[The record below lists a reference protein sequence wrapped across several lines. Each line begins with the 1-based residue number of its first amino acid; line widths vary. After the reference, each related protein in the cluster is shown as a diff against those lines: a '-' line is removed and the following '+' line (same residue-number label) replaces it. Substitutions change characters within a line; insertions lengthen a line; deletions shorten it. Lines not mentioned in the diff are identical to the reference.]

1 MKLYFKKAGAYLA
14 CLMMIIT
21 LLPSAAI
28 ARDAMD
34 TERTDCALAITYP
47 KPNITFRLY
56 YVAKASAYGEFTP
69 ADDFKDYKVSF
80 TGLDSSGWKN
90 LAATLDGYV
99 KRDKLQPVD
108 KKSTDKNGKLTFS
121 GKRTGLYLV
130 TWDKHIAG
138 GYTYKPQPF
147 LVSLP
152 QADENDNWVY
162 SVDAEP
168 KYDKNKTTHGGP
180 GNPDTVNR
188 RVMKI
193 WKDDG
198 NKAERPKSV
207 TVQLLKNGEVYKEVT
222 LSTDN
227 NWRHEWKGLSKAD
240 TWQIVEKNVPEGY
253 SVSVG
258 REGITFTVTNT
269 KDEPKDDPTQPKDD
283 PTNPPD
289 NPKDDPTNPPDN
301 PKDDP
306 TNPPDNP
313 KDDPTN
319 PPHNPKDDPTEPH
332 DDSTEPSD
340 DEDGDEDG
348 DDDMDTPNNKY
359 NNPREKA
366 TNPGGGGTIP
376 QTGQLWWPVPM
387 LMCGGMGLLTAGLM
401 RRRKSE
407 SGETDE

>member
-1 MKLYFKKAGAYLA
+1 MKLYFKRAGAYLA
-14 CLMMIIT
+14 CLMMIIM

-34 TERTDCALAITYP
+34 TERTDCTLSITYP

-56 YVAKASAYGEFTP
+56 YVAKASQYGEFT
-69 ADDFKDYKVSF
+69 AVGDFEDYKVSF
-80 TGLDSSGWKN
+80 ADLSASGWKS
-90 LAATLDGYV
+90 LAATLDGYA
-99 KRDKLQPVD
+99 KRDKLQPEE
-108 KKSTDKNGKLTFS
+108 KKNTDKNGKLTFS
-121 GKRTGLYLV
+121 GKKVGLYLV
-130 TWDKHIAG
+130 SWDKHNAD
-138 GYTYKPQPF
+138 GYTYTPQPF
-147 LVSLP
+147 LISLP
-152 QADENDNWVY
+152 MADENDNWVY
-162 SVDAEP
+162 DAKAEP
-168 KYDKNKTTHGGP
+168 KYDKNKTPHDGP
-180 GNPDTVNR
+180 GNPNTIDR

-198 NKAERPKSV
+198 NKADRPKSV
-207 TVQLLKNGEVYKEVT
+207 TVQLLRNGEVYNEAT
-222 LSTDN
+222 LNADN
-227 NWRHEWKGLSKAD
+227 NWRHEWKGLRKAD
-240 TWQIVEKNVPEGY
+240 TWQIVEKNVPKGY

-258 REGITFTVTNT
+258 KEGNTFTVTNT

-319 PPHNPKDDPTEPH
+319 PKDNPKDK
-332 DDSTEPSD
+332 STEPSD
-340 DEDGDEDG
+340 DEGDDEDG
-348 DDDMDTPNNKY
+348 DDDMDVPNDEY
-359 NNPREKA
+359 NNPHRKTPNSGRE
-366 TNPGGGGTIP
+366 GTIP

-387 LMCGGMGLLTAGLM
+387 LMCGGMGLFAAGLM